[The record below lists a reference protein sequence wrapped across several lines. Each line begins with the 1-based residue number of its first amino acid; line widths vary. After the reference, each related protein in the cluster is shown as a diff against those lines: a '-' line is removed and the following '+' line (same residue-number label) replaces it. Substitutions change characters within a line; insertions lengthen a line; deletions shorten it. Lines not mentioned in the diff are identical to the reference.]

1 VNELD
6 YAVIAVAA
14 ISILVGLARGAVREA
29 INLAGWILALLLAHA
44 FAQNLTVYFADWM
57 SEPVFRTALAWLAIF
72 VGVLMVAG
80 LLASLVSALVRKLG
94 LGGLDQLLGA
104 AIGVARGAVVLI
116 VLTLAAGMTKFPQT
130 PMWKNAA
137 TTPTLEVAALHA
149 RTFLPESL
157 AARISFRVIKPQQAA
172 RLMKG

>member
-1 VNELD
+1 MNELD
-6 YAVIAVAA
+6 YAVIALAV

-29 INLAGWILALLLAHA
+29 INLAGWILAALFAHA
-44 FAQNLTVYFADWM
+44 YAQDLAMYFADWM
-57 SEPVFRTALAWLAIF
+57 SEPVFRVALAWLVIF
-72 VGVLMVAG
+72 VGILMLAG

-104 AIGVARGAVVLI
+104 AIGVVRGAVVLI
-116 VLTLAAGMTKFPQT
+116 VLALAAGMTKFPQT
-130 PMWKNAA
+130 ALWKNAA

-157 AARISFRVIKPQQAA
+157 AARISFRALKSQQTSS
-172 RLMKG
+172 LVKS